1 MRADEAIYMRSAG
14 GKEALGADIKKDERG
29 DDGGR

>member
-1 MRADEAIYMRSAG
+1 MRADEAIYMKPAG
-14 GKEALGADIKKDERG
+14 GKRALGADIKKDERG